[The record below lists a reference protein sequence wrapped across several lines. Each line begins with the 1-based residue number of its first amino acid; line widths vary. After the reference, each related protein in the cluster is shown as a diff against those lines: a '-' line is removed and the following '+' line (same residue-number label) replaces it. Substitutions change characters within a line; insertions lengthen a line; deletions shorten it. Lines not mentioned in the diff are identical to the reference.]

1 MGCVAGAAAGLELL
15 SVRVQL
21 VVDGVPGVVV
31 GIDGVD
37 RCIGALSRQLIDNL
51 ILACGV
57 RVWLACVKPTAKRSG

>member
-1 MGCVAGAAAGLELL
+1 MAGAAADLELL

-37 RCIGALSRQLIDNL
+37 RCIEVLSRQLIDNL

-57 RVWLACVKPTAKRSG
+57 R

>member
-1 MGCVAGAAAGLELL
+1 MGCVAGAAADLELL

-37 RCIGALSRQLIDNL
+37 RCIEVLSRQLIDNL

-57 RVWLACVKPTAKRSG
+57 R